1 MHFGKGR
8 EGARLRLY
16 TDERYLFKISGDTE
30 SLEKTI
36 DIAKSMIQSMETK
49 LSEAHKYVGMLED
62 KLKVCGQNSMLTE
75 HLEKKPTPFYD
86 VSKEHIM
93 NIVEDRLIKLKQQ
106 QILHSENVTRMLIR
120 MENRLSNIDVLE
132 AKLHKA
138 ESAISRVEA
147 ELEKNINVLEYKHVA
162 ISQKSNVYDIA
173 KNASGSDVEMST
185 ITKENSD
192 NDVIVDR
199 RNDRKNNEI
208 NQVYSP
214 QASDV
219 GTDILRGFRAATDN
233 RVAFRV
239 SGQVRHDGHYSGER
253 IVFDNVDYNEGS
265 GYDMK
270 SGTFTCPT
278 TGTYFFT
285 STIGSYGKVYI
296 DAVLKID
303 GVVKFRV
310 YAGYHLQGD
319 NMSTAVTITH
329 CRVGQTVWLEVAT
342 GDHLGGWE
350 SMSGFLLWPEIAS
363 S

>member
-1 MHFGKGR
+1 MKILLIFLVFALSTFAKGAKAL
-8 EGARLRLY
+8 GLDYTQMNDIYLRSQEIQ
-16 TDERYLFKISGDTE
+16 T

-49 LSEAHKYVGMLED
+49 LLEAHNYVGMLED
-62 KLKVCGQNSMLTE
+62 KLKVCGQNSMLTV
-75 HLEKKPTPFYD
+75 HLEKKPTPSYD

-106 QILHSENVTRMLIR
+106 QILHSEN
-120 MENRLSNIDVLE
+120 
-132 AKLHKA
+132 A

-147 ELEKNINVLEYKHVA
+147 ELEKNINVLQYKPVA

-173 KNASGSDVEMST
+173 KNASGADVEMST
-185 ITKENSD
+185 ITKENSN

-219 GTDILRGFRAATDN
+219 GTDILRGFRAAADD

-239 SGQVRHDGHYSGER
+239 SGISRFDGHYSGER
-253 IVFDNVDYNEGS
+253 IVFAKVDYNEGS

-303 GVVKFRV
+303 GVVKLIL
-310 YAGYHLQGD
+310 YAGYHFQGD
-319 NMSTAVTITH
+319 SMSTAVTITH
-329 CRVGQTVWLEVAT
+329 CRVGQTVWMEVGT

-363 S
+363 G